1 MTRREATLLTF
12 GNDAARLRKFIEAGE
27 ELFKPEAL
35 AEAKAILAEMEKV
48 QRGVHNLCTA
58 PAGNGWID
66 IAFDLDGKHYA
77 AEAKVF
83 DVGSQYGI
91 NRGRISKLC
100 IRRTGDGVVYQYDRG
115 SVFSPADA
123 DAIEAKNIIV
133 NLFK

>member
-35 AEAKAILAEMEKV
+35 AEAKAILAEMEKA
-48 QRGVHNLCTA
+48 QRGVHNLRTT

-66 IAFDLDGKHYA
+66 IDFDLNGKHYT

-91 NRGRISKLC
+91 NGGRISKLG
-100 IRRTGDGVVYQYDRG
+100 IRRTGYGAVYQYDRG
-115 SVFSPADA
+115 SVLFPVDA
-123 DAIEAKNIIV
+123 DAIDAKNIIV

>member
-35 AEAKAILAEMEKV
+35 AEAKAILAEMEKA
-48 QRGVHNLCTA
+48 QRGVHNLCTK
-58 PAGNGWID
+58 PAENGWINID
-66 IAFDLDGKHYA
+66 FDLNGKHYT

>member
-1 MTRREATLLTF
+1 MTIREAILLTF

-35 AEAKAILAEMEKV
+35 AEAKAILAEMEKA
-48 QRGVHNLCTA
+48 QRGVHNLCTS

-66 IAFDLDGKHYA
+66 IAFDLNGKHYA

-91 NRGRISKLC
+91 NRGRISKLS
-100 IRRTGDGVVYQYDRG
+100 IRRTGDGAVYQYDRG
-115 SVFSPADA
+115 SVLFPVDA
-123 DAIEAKNIIV
+123 DAKKAKNIIV